1 MHGDPQILFIVII
14 ALCHALQISYVC
26 HRVHREHMRELR
38 FEDRVLQHHGRC
50 GEPSD
55 ALLSGSTRFIYRPG
69 QLVRI
74 SVRACAIGWI
84 LRGVCAPVFAVEG
97 VEYGRDCCGGVGCS
111 MVPGLL
117 SDDTRSFKFWPG
129 SDSVFWCFGCCIRG
143 SVPDQIAIWG
153 IRVLEGSSWFTFAC
167 VTELV

>member
-97 VEYGRDCCGGVGCS
+97 VEYGRDCCGGVGWLQHGTR
-111 MVPGLL
+111 VAFRRHTIIQVLAGFGFGVLVFRLL
-117 SDDTRSFKFWPG
+117 HSWVRS
-129 SDSVFWCFGCCIRG
+129 
-143 SVPDQIAIWG
+143 
-153 IRVLEGSSWFTFAC
+153 
-167 VTELV
+167 